1 MTKKRAGALTLLCG
15 LAVAMTGCATLM
27 SGTNQSVT
35 IDSYP
40 QGAQVRVGHQT
51 GITPVT
57 FRVSKGKDYTV
68 EFSHV
73 SGRRIMP
80 LERSVDRMTLLNLI
94 PPLWPG
100 FLVDALTGAFTH
112 YDPDV
117 IYVDFTMPPHPADAQ
132 LTGFRR

>member
-15 LAVAMTGCATLM
+15 LVATMTGCATLL
-27 SGTNQSVT
+27 SGTHQTVT

-40 QGAQVRVGHQT
+40 QGAQVRVGNQT

-57 FRVSKGKDYTV
+57 FHVSKGKDYTV

-73 SGRRIMP
+73 SGKRVMP
-80 LERSVDRMTLLNLI
+80 LERSVDPMTLLNII

-100 FLVDALTGAFTH
+100 FIVDALTGAFTH

-117 IYVDFTMPPHPADAQ
+117 VYVDFTMPPHPADAQ

>member
-1 MTKKRAGALTLLCG
+1 MTNKRAGALTLLCG
-15 LAVAMTGCATLM
+15 LTVAATGCATML
-27 SGTNQSVT
+27 SGTKQAVT

-40 QGAQVRVGHQT
+40 QGAPVRIGHQT

-57 FRVSKGKDYTV
+57 FHVSKGKDHTV

-73 SGRRIMP
+73 SGTRIMP
-80 LERSVDRMTLLNLI
+80 LERSVDRMTFFNFI

-100 FLVDALTGAFTH
+100 FLVDALTGALTH

-117 IYVDFTMPPHPADAQ
+117 VYVDFTMQPHPADAQ
-132 LTGFRR
+132 LTGYRR